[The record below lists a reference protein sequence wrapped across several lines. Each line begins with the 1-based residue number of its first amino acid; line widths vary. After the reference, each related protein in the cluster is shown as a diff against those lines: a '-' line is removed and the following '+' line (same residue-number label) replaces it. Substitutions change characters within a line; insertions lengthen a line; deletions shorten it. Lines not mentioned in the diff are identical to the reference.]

1 MECRRRSRQAPFK
14 RLFVPQINFVLLL
27 AASSEGEKVRRKVKI
42 TQHKA
47 RDVKSGETVLDRGTR
62 FIIKEV
68 RVSAEHSLITFIDME
83 DVWHGVY
90 HPDEYLGVREIESN

>member
-1 MECRRRSRQAPFK
+1 
-14 RLFVPQINFVLLL
+14 
-27 AASSEGEKVRRKVKI
+27 VKI